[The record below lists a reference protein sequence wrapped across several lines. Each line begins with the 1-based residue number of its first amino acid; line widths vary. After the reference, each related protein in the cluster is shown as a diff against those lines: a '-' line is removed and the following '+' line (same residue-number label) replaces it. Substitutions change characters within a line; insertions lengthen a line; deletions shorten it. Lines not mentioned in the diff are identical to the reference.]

1 MIVMLLIKRV
11 ADTAAFNASLHRPLA
26 MGKVVIFLTYV
37 LLTACRNLST
47 EITLE
52 SATGRVTPQSG
63 INERGT
69 AIVLQTNAPVLTDE
83 NSTFLLR
90 TWTQLTTDAN
100 AHKRASQSNITANG
114 RGSSGVEDDHSVR
127 F

>member
-11 ADTAAFNASLHRPLA
+11 ADTAALNAALHRPLA
-26 MGKVVIFLTYV
+26 MGKVVIFFTYV

-47 EITLE
+47 EVTLV
-52 SATGRVTPQSG
+52 SATGRVTPHSG
-63 INERGT
+63 INDRGT
-69 AIVLQTNAPVLTDE
+69 TTVLQTNAPVLTDD

-100 AHKRASQSNITANG
+100 ANKIASQSNITANG
-114 RGSSGVEDDHSVR
+114 QGSSWVEDDHSVR
-127 F
+127 C